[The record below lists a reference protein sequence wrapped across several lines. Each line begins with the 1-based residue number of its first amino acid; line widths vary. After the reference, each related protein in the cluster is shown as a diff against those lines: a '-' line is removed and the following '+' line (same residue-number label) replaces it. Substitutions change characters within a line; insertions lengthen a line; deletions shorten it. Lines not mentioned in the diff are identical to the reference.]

1 MNYSK
6 LVDIY
11 SCFIT
16 AAVLIFSVILGLEFN
31 PILVVFVVVPLVM
44 LFLNPLHKTLKRLFR
59 L

>member
-1 MNYSK
+1 MNYSR

-16 AAVLIFSVILGLEFN
+16 AAVLIFSVIFGLELN
-31 PILVVFVVVPLVM
+31 SILVVFVVVPLVM
-44 LFLNPLHKTLKRLFR
+44 LFLDPLHKTFKHLFR

>member
-16 AAVLIFSVILGLEFN
+16 AAVLIFSVIFGLEFN

-44 LFLNPLHKTLKRLFR
+44 LFLDPLHKTF
-59 L
+59 